1 MQYRLPHLTTYES
14 DLQCLSFL
22 KEFVQEVEVS
32 LSYQFMLSIFPI
44 FTDIN
49 LSLFVWLFFF
59 VQDWMSKHEPLSDWE
74 WLWSREGGDV
84 AAELAKKYPLVEPGQ
99 LLRAVDVNTYN
110 PAVNLCISSHIMYIL
125 YFSIGTHKLRANF

>member
-74 WLWSREGGDV
+74 WLWSREGSDV

-125 YFSIGTHKLRANF
+125 YFSIGTHKLTANF